1 MELQLE
7 DFALAPLIDNVVK
20 TVEPLAAKNNNQ
32 LVVRSPRSAPLL
44 PVLPGLEEEEEPSD
58 GGGGE
63 RRSSDHQRR
72 S

>member
-1 MELQLE
+1 VTVDCVGGMATCYTGAVL
-7 DFALAPLIDNVVK
+7 LIG
-20 TVEPLAAKNNNQ
+20 TFYPSRGRLGMRRAT
-32 LVVRSPRSAPLL
+32 L
-44 PVLPGLEEEEEPSD
+44 LPGLEEEEPSD